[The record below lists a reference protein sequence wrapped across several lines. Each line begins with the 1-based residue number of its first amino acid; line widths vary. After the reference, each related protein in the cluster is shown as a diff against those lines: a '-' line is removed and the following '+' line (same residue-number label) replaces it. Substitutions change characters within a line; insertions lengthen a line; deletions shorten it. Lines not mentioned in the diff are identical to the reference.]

1 MIKNFTPEQYA
12 GVNTLP
18 QYVTNARAYT
28 LIGTVKGGYIIT
40 LAKLTVG
47 SSMSAGNPLSHALFE
62 SFTDHGERMK
72 TARTRVSGKNQELV
86 AVKNAMVETGI
97 EFNPA
102 LPNSCETILY
112 SLGQYFQSVNPDIEA
127 FSIVSQTCH

>member
-1 MIKNFTPEQYA
+1 MIKSFTPEQYA
-12 GVNTLP
+12 GVNSLP
-18 QYVTNARAYT
+18 LYVTGVREYT
-28 LIGTVKGGYIIT
+28 LVGTTKEGYVIT
-40 LAKLTVG
+40 LGRLSVG
-47 SSMSAGNPLSHALFE
+47 NSLSAGNPLSHALFE

-86 AVKNAMVETGI
+86 AVKNAMTETSI

-112 SLGQYFQSVNPDIEA
+112 SLGQYFQSVNPDIREFA
-127 FSIVSQTCH
+127 LMSQTCH

>member
-1 MIKNFTPEQYA
+1 MIKSFTPEQYA
-12 GVNTLP
+12 GVNSIPL
-18 QYVTNARAYT
+18 YVTGVREYT
-28 LIGTVKGGYIIT
+28 LVGTTKEGYVIT
-40 LAKLTVG
+40 LGRLSVG
-47 SSMSAGNPLSHALFE
+47 NSLSAGNPLSHALFE

-86 AVKNAMVETGI
+86 AVKNAMTETGI

-112 SLGQYFQSVNPDIEA
+112 SLGQYFQSVNPDIREFA
-127 FSIVSQTCH
+127 LMSQTCH

>member
-1 MIKNFTPEQYA
+1 MIKSFTPEQYA
-12 GVNTLP
+12 GVNSLP
-18 QYVTNARAYT
+18 LYVTGVREYT
-28 LIGTVKGGYIIT
+28 LVGTTKEGYVIT
-40 LAKLTVG
+40 LGRLSVG
-47 SSMSAGNPLSHALFE
+47 NSLSAGNPLSHALFE

-86 AVKNAMVETGI
+86 AVKNSMTETGI

-112 SLGQYFQSVNPDIEA
+112 SLGQYFQSVNPDIREFA
-127 FSIVSQTCH
+127 LMSQTCH

>member
-102 LPNSCETILY
+102 LPNSC
-112 SLGQYFQSVNPDIEA
+112 
-127 FSIVSQTCH
+127 VSTTPG

>member
-1 MIKNFTPEQYA
+1 MIKIFTPEQYA
-12 GVNTLP
+12 GVNSLP
-18 QYVTNARAYT
+18 LYVTGVREYT
-28 LIGTVKGGYIIT
+28 LVGTTKEGYVIT
-40 LAKLTVG
+40 LGRLSVG
-47 SSMSAGNPLSHALFE
+47 NSLSAGNPLSHALFE

-86 AVKNAMVETGI
+86 AVKNAMTETGI

-112 SLGQYFQSVNPDIEA
+112 SLGQYFQSVNPDIREFA
-127 FSIVSQTCH
+127 LMSQTWN

>member
-1 MIKNFTPEQYA
+1 MIKSFTPEQYA
-12 GVNTLP
+12 GVNSLP
-18 QYVTNARAYT
+18 LYVTGVREYT
-28 LIGTVKGGYIIT
+28 LVGTTKEGYVIT
-40 LAKLTVG
+40 LGRLSVG
-47 SSMSAGNPLSHALFE
+47 NSLSAGNPLSHALFE

-86 AVKNAMVETGI
+86 AVKNAMTETGI

-112 SLGQYFQSVNPDIEA
+112 SLGQYFQSVNPEIREFA
-127 FSIVSQTCH
+127 LMSQTCH

>member
-1 MIKNFTPEQYA
+1 MIKSFTPEQYA
-12 GVNTLP
+12 GVNSLP
-18 QYVTNARAYT
+18 LYVTGVREYT
-28 LIGTVKGGYIIT
+28 LVGTTKEGYVIT
-40 LAKLTVG
+40 LGRLSVG
-47 SSMSAGNPLSHALFE
+47 NSLSAGNPLSHALFE

-86 AVKNAMVETGI
+86 AVKNAMTETGI

-112 SLGQYFQSVNPDIEA
+112 SLGQYFQSVNPVIREFA
-127 FSIVSQTCH
+127 LMSQTCH

>member
-1 MIKNFTPEQYA
+1 MIKSFTPEQYA
-12 GVNTLP
+12 GVNSLP
-18 QYVTNARAYT
+18 LYVTGVREYT
-28 LIGTVKGGYIIT
+28 LVGTTKEGYVIT
-40 LAKLTVG
+40 LGRLSVG
-47 SSMSAGNPLSHALFE
+47 NSLSAGKPLSHALFE

-86 AVKNAMVETGI
+86 AVKNAMTETGI

-112 SLGQYFQSVNPDIEA
+112 SLGQYFQSVNPDIREFA
-127 FSIVSQTCH
+127 LMSQTCH

>member
-1 MIKNFTPEQYA
+1 MIKSFTPEQYA
-12 GVNTLP
+12 GVNSLP
-18 QYVTNARAYT
+18 LYVTGVREYT
-28 LIGTVKGGYIIT
+28 LVGTTKEGYVIT
-40 LAKLTVG
+40 LGRLSVG
-47 SSMSAGNPLSHALFE
+47 NSLSAGNPLSHALFE

-86 AVKNAMVETGI
+86 AVKNAMTETGI

-112 SLGQYFQSVNPDIEA
+112 SLGQYFQSVNPDILEFA
-127 FSIVSQTCH
+127 LMSQTCH